1 MFYVLTSTPLRT
13 TFANDNNY
21 YISTDSARNANNK
34 QACADLGNE
43 HKLIINNNKWETREN
58 KR

>member
-43 HKLIINNNKWETREN
+43 HELIVNTDKHIF
-58 KR
+58 